1 MSPSPWWSASAPLLL
16 KRLARAVLSADRIR
30 RTFFIRHLDNHPE
43 ALLASAVFDAEARG
57 LYNVCVF
64 FSHAAEPDL
73 LRLALMHARVSGV
86 GTKDRFPDS
95 TLSGALRDDPR
106 VGRYWEPGRWCIPA
120 RAAHVY
126 FVGSWRLLT
135 CAMLLEAMRSGTAS
149 LRCRV
154 AASWIPVPLTLIRGA
169 RYVFRASGLAALSRG
184 ARAIAAYG
192 LAALSRGARAIAA
205 YGLAALSRGARAIG
219 ACTIRTIRG
228 AAVVRATLF
237 IRHLD
242 NMPEVLVASALH
254 DAKRRGL
261 GRITLF
267 FSHLAEPE
275 MVREVLRKDG
285 IASTGVKDTAVDS
298 ILPADLAA
306 DRRVG
311 RYWEPG
317 GWVLPDP
324 AEHVYFVG
332 PWRLIS
338 TDMLREAL
346 RRNVSTL
353 RVRVATSWATVP
365 LSQIRSS
372 LPLLRAAVRA
382 ASPLRQATRQSI
394 GLARRSLADAILAV
408 RPKSAEFATRVAGP
422 SGIEGTSL
430 DRLFRHMLRSA
441 PLSAHA
447 IPGRVVL
454 VCGNLSPGGAERQV
468 VYTLQGLAAAQRFES
483 LQLLCHYLT
492 RDSRH
497 CYDFY
502 LPELEAAGITAREIR
517 RRPQSS
523 NQASMPDGL
532 KEIAK
537 LLPGGLAVDIADLY
551 WEFSELRPQLVH
563 TWLDWDNV
571 RGGLAAALAGVPRVV
586 ISGRNVN
593 PSHFAL
599 YQPYMDP
606 AYRALAQLP
615 NVTIINNSRA
625 GADDYA
631 DWIGI
636 PRDRIRVVH
645 NGVDFGNRSRLSA
658 TECADRRASL
668 GIPEGSFVIG
678 GMFRLEEEKR
688 PMLWVQTAALLARQL
703 PDMHFVIFGQ
713 GRMRDVVLQA
723 AECEGISHRLTLAGV
738 TNDVVSA
745 MSIMDLF
752 LLVSFG
758 EGLPNV
764 VLEAQWAGT
773 PVVVTDVGGAKE
785 ALDPEVTG
793 WAIDTDAPQHLA
805 ASIKRL
811 HDNPAALQ
819 AARIK
824 GPQWVRQQFGI
835 ARMVEETIRV
845 YDLPHVALTGGV
857 SCALSNSDEQA
868 AI

>member
-1 MSPSPWWSASAPLLL
+1 MNPSHWWSVSRPLL
-16 KRLARAVLSADRIR
+16 KRLAWAVLRADRIR
-30 RTFFIRHLDNHPE
+30 RTLFIRHLDNQPDV
-43 ALLASAVFDAEARG
+43 LLASAIFDAEARE
-57 LYNVCVF
+57 LDNVCIF
-64 FSHAAEPDL
+64 FSHAAETEL
-73 LRLALMHARVSGV
+73 LRSALRHPRVSGV
-86 GTKDRFPDS
+86 GTKDCFPES
-95 TLSGALRDDPR
+95 ILCVALRNDPR
-106 VGRYWEPGRWCIPA
+106 IGRYWEPGQWCIPS
-120 RAAHVY
+120 RPAHVY

-135 CAMLLEAMRSGTAS
+135 WAMLVEAMRSGTAS

-154 AASWIPVPLTLIRGA
+154 ATSWMPVPLSLFRGVRWLIRA
-169 RYVFRASGLAALSRG
+169 NGLAALSRG
-184 ARAIAAYG
+184 ARAIAA
-192 LAALSRGARAIAA
+192 L
-205 YGLAALSRGARAIG
+205 
-219 ACTIRTIRG
+219 TIRTIRE

-242 NMPEVLVASALH
+242 NMPEVLVASALD

-267 FSHLAEPE
+267 FSHLADPE

-298 ILPADLAA
+298 VLPADLAA

-365 LSQIRSS
+365 LNQLRSS
-372 LPLLRAAVRA
+372 LPLLRAAVRVI
-382 ASPLRQATRQSI
+382 SPLRQVAHRAI
-394 GLARRSLADAILAV
+394 GLTRRTLARAILAV

-422 SGIEGTSL
+422 SGIEGASL
-430 DRLFRHMLRSA
+430 DRLFRHMLRNPPPTA
-441 PLSAHA
+441 RAV
-447 IPGRVVL
+447 PGRVVL

-483 LQLLCHYLT
+483 VQLLCHYLT

-502 LPELEAAGITAREIR
+502 VPELEAAGISARAIR
-517 RRPQSS
+517 RRAHSS
-523 NQASMPDGL
+523 NRASMPDGL
-532 KEIAK
+532 KEIAR

-586 ISGRNVN
+586 ISGRNIN

-599 YQPYMDP
+599 YQSYMDP

-615 NVTIINNSRA
+615 NITIINNSRA
-625 GADDYA
+625 GAHDYA

-645 NGVDFGNRSRLSA
+645 NGVDFGHRSRLSA
-658 TECADRRASL
+658 TERADRRASL

-688 PMLWVQTAALLARQL
+688 PMLWVQTAALLARQV
-703 PDMHFVIFGQ
+703 PHMHFVIFGQ
-713 GRMRDVVLQA
+713 GRMRDAVLQA

-738 TNDVVSA
+738 TSDVVSA

-752 LLVSFG
+752 LLTSFG

-793 WAIDTDAPQHLA
+793 WAIDTETPQHLA

-811 HDNPAALQ
+811 HDNPAVLQ

-835 ARMVEETIRV
+835 ARMMEETIRV
-845 YDLPHVALTGGV
+845 YDLQHVTLAAT
-857 SCALSNSDEQA
+857 ARSDA
-868 AI
+868 RVPVAF

>member
-1 MSPSPWWSASAPLLL
+1 MNPSYWWSTSAPLL

-30 RTFFIRHLDNHPE
+30 RTLFIRHLDNHPE
-43 ALLASAVFDAEARG
+43 VLLESAVFDAEARG
-57 LYNVCVF
+57 FDNVCIF
-64 FSHAAEPDL
+64 FSHAAEPEL
-73 LRLALMHARVSGV
+73 LRFALTHARVSGV

-120 RAAHVY
+120 RATHVY

-135 CAMLLEAMRSGTAS
+135 WAMLLEAMRSGTAS

-154 AASWIPVPLTLIRGA
+154 ATSWIPIPLTLIRGA
-169 RYVFRASGLAALSRG
+169 RWVIRASGLAALSRG
-184 ARAIAAYG
+184 ARAIAA
-192 LAALSRGARAIAA
+192 
-205 YGLAALSRGARAIG
+205 
-219 ACTIRTIRG
+219 CTIRTIREV
-228 AAVVRATLF
+228 AVVRATLF

-242 NMPEVLVASALH
+242 NVPEILVASALD

-261 GRITLF
+261 ERITLF
-267 FSHLAEPE
+267 FSHLADPE
-275 MVREVLRKDG
+275 MLREVLQKDG
-285 IASTGVKDTAVDS
+285 IVSTGVKDTAGDS
-298 ILPADLAA
+298 VLPADLAA

-317 GWVLPDP
+317 GWILPDP

-332 PWRLIS
+332 PWRLIT

-382 ASPLRQATRQSI
+382 ASPLRQATRRAI
-394 GLARRSLADAILAV
+394 GLTRRRLAGAILTV

-422 SGIEGTSL
+422 SGIEGASL
-430 DRLFRHMLRSA
+430 DRLFRHMLRNA
-441 PLSAHA
+441 PPSVHA

-454 VCGNLSPGGAERQV
+454 VCGSLSPGGAERQV

-483 LQLLCHYLT
+483 VQLLCHYLT

-502 LPELEAAGITAREIR
+502 LPALEAVGIRAREIR
-517 RRPQSS
+517 RIQSS
-523 NQASMPDGL
+523 NRASMPDGL
-532 KEIAK
+532 KEVAK

-551 WEFSELRPQLVH
+551 REFSELRPQLVH

-586 ISGRNVN
+586 ISGRNIN

-606 AYRALAQLP
+606 AYRALAQRP
-615 NVTIINNSRA
+615 NVTIVNNSRA

-631 DWIGI
+631 DWIGM

-645 NGVDFGNRSRLSA
+645 NSVDFGNRSRLSA
-658 TECADRRASL
+658 TECADLRASL

-703 PDMHFVIFGQ
+703 PHMHFVIFGQ
-713 GRMRDVVLQA
+713 GRMRDAILQA

-752 LLVSFG
+752 LLASFG

-785 ALDPEVTG
+785 ALDPAVTG

-805 ASIKRL
+805 ASIKWL
-811 HDNPAALQ
+811 HDNPAVLQ

-835 ARMVEETIRV
+835 SRMVEETIRV
-845 YDLPHVALTGGV
+845 YDLPHVALAGGV
-857 SCALSNSDEQA
+857 SCALSNRHEQVA
-868 AI
+868 G